1 MSIDVGGGSTEIT
14 LLRNGEREKSQS
26 FKLGYLRSLHGQQ
39 TEKEWTRFSSW
50 VEKYAAQ
57 IQPRHA
63 IGTGGNINKMH
74 KICGERTREPMTVE
88 QFGTKIDELAA
99 CSPKRL
105 VEDLRLKP
113 DRADVILPASEIC

>member
-1 MSIDVGGGSTEIT
+1 MLRKSNQGMPLAQAETSIRCT
-14 LLRNGEREKSQS
+14 K
-26 FKLGYLRSLHGQQ
+26 F
-39 TEKEWTRFSSW
+39 
-50 VEKYAAQ
+50 A
-57 IQPRHA
+57 
-63 IGTGGNINKMH
+63 
-74 KICGERTREPMTVE
+74 GERTREPMTVE